1 MNRSAPVAITG
12 IGCLTASGNSLNDN
26 MSTLFSGERNPW
38 SPEAFSSSHPRTYP
52 VFEINEAVLPSGSD
66 NKENLSRTS
75 RLGLAAAGEALEDAV
90 LDDDILSGL
99 NVGVCIGTTV
109 GSTMNNEQ
117 YYRDFKNNLDPEMS
131 AIKKYLNSNP
141 AAAIARK
148 YSLAGPCQTI
158 VNACSSGTDAI
169 GVGAS
174 WIRAGICDI
183 VIAGGADELSR
194 ISYNGFI
201 SLMIT
206 DESPCK
212 PFDKNR
218 KGLNLG
224 EGSAV
229 LILESKRS
237 LEKRKEKP
245 RAFVLG
251 YGSACDGYHLTAP
264 HPEGKGLR
272 NALKSAFIDSG
283 TQNKDIGFINAHGTA
298 TPDNDQ
304 VEAKVLK
311 ELLPGIPFLSTKGY
325 TGHTLG
331 AAGAIEA
338 AFTVASLE
346 AGMIPSN
353 AGFATA
359 DPGLE
364 ISPVDRNT
372 DISGKTAL
380 SESLAF
386 GGHNSALVL
395 STEGI

>member
-26 MSTLFSGERNPW
+26 MRTLFSGERKPRI
-38 SPEAFSSSHPRTYP
+38 PEAFSSSHPRTYP
-52 VFEINEAVLPSGSD
+52 VFEILETVLPSDSD
-66 NKENLSRTS
+66 NTKNLSRTS
-75 RLGLAAAGEALEDAV
+75 RLGLAAAREAMEDAG
-90 LDDDILSGL
+90 LDNNALSGL
-99 NVGVCIGTTV
+99 NVGVCMGTTV
-109 GSTMNNEQ
+109 GSTMNDEQ
-117 YYRDFKNNLDPEMS
+117 FYRDFKNNLDPDMS

-141 AAAIARK
+141 AEAIARE
-148 YSLAGPCQTI
+148 YSVSGPCQTI

-169 GVGAS
+169 GIGAS

-206 DESPCK
+206 DESHCK
-212 PFDKNR
+212 PFDKDR

-224 EGSAV
+224 EGGGA

-237 LEKRKEKP
+237 IETRKKVP

-251 YGSACDGYHLTAP
+251 YGSASDGYHLTAP

-283 TQNKDIGFINAHGTA
+283 IQRQHIGFINAHGTA
-298 TPDNDQ
+298 TPDNDR

-346 AGMIPSN
+346 TGMVPSN
-353 AGFATA
+353 AGFAAT
-359 DPGLE
+359 DPELE

-372 DISGKTAL
+372 DMSGKTAI

-386 GGHNSALVL
+386 GGHNSVLVL